1 MKTDSIHT
9 LRAFIIL
16 VCLWLCTASE
26 DSDENVVFETSA
38 WQTPPT
44 DKSLLLY
51 KDDLIF
57 LEMIQ
62 SSNEEKNKYNELKGC
77 YPTHVHLALADQ
89 SHHGMTI
96 SFSIP
101 SGIHNDCDP
110 IRTQIYIQYG
120 TTVEQSGPDDH
131 GAALTVEVD
140 ATSAIQYNATSVL
153 TDEYY
158 TSDWIY
164 HVPLTDLIPDTK
176 YWYSIHVKLLHNTL
190 LKSSTLLD
198 HTAESRRKLRRPLI
212 AKEHE
217 LYTVIQTRKA
227 WFRSAPRP
235 QTRTKIAIVGDLG
248 QTYNSTVTMLNML
261 LSAQVQ
267 SGALNVI
274 PTSLILCAGDM
285 SYANSIQSQ
294 WDTWFT
300 LLEPLVQSV
309 PFHVAAGNH
318 EVECDAVT
326 KMPFQAYEHRFHMPN
341 RIANA
346 IISPVHD
353 DDYEKW
359 KPESTCATPSV
370 YMGQYDYGNAYYS
383 FEYGYMKVIV
393 LSSYSANDVGSRQ
406 YTWLVNELKS
416 TRNDRERTPWVI
428 IMMHTQFYTTF
439 KAHNDEKQTVIMKH
453 AMEPLF
459 KEYGVNIVVSGHD
472 HAYMRTKAMYEGQ
485 VDPSGKSPVYFIVG
499 EGGNREGHVK
509 SYLHEKPEPW
519 VEVRDLTV
527 FGFGT
532 LDVMNA
538 THAKWQWNM
547 DGRTDGFKDDV
558 WLENQFLNF

>member
-235 QTRTKIAIVGDLG
+235 QTKTKIAIVGDLG

-318 EVECDAVT
+318 EVEW
-326 KMPFQAYEHRFHMPN
+326 E
-341 RIANA
+341 
-346 IISPVHD
+346 
-353 DDYEKW
+353 
-359 KPESTCATPSV
+359 
-370 YMGQYDYGNAYYS
+370 
-383 FEYGYMKVIV
+383 
-393 LSSYSANDVGSRQ
+393 
-406 YTWLVNELKS
+406 
-416 TRNDRERTPWVI
+416 
-428 IMMHTQFYTTF
+428 
-439 KAHNDEKQTVIMKH
+439 
-453 AMEPLF
+453 
-459 KEYGVNIVVSGHD
+459 
-472 HAYMRTKAMYEGQ
+472 
-485 VDPSGKSPVYFIVG
+485 
-499 EGGNREGHVK
+499 
-509 SYLHEKPEPW
+509 
-519 VEVRDLTV
+519 
-527 FGFGT
+527 
-532 LDVMNA
+532 
-538 THAKWQWNM
+538 
-547 DGRTDGFKDDV
+547 
-558 WLENQFLNF
+558 